1 MPIRAMVFDLF
12 DTLVDL
18 HFDASD
24 TTEVAGKRVHSF
36 VLRLHQ
42 ALRKRAEVD
51 FETFMETVA
60 EVDRTEG
67 RPRYKEG
74 REFPTLERFESV
86 VRLLGLEDPELPEIL
101 TEAHMSGIF
110 ECVIVPP
117 HHRQVLDRL
126 GRGAKLGLCS
136 NFSHSA
142 TALRVIE
149 EAGLRS
155 LLGAVAI
162 SDAVGFRKPRPEI
175 FQATLEALGV
185 AAEETLHVGDDLRAD
200 VGGAAPLGI
209 RTAWITRRVRDPEE
223 KLREWEGPQPDWTVA
238 DLAELEEL
246 VRSEDPG

>member
-42 ALRKRAEVD
+42 ALRDRAEVD
-51 FETFMETVA
+51 FETFMGAVA
-60 EVDRTEG
+60 EVDRNEG

-74 REFPTLERFESV
+74 REFPTLERFELV
-86 VRLLGLEDPELPEIL
+86 VRLLGIEDPELPEIL
-101 TEAHMSGIF
+101 TAAHMSGIF
-110 ECVIVPP
+110 ECVIVLP
-117 HHRQVLDRL
+117 HHREVLGRL
-126 GRGAKLGLCS
+126 GRRVKLGLCS
-136 NFSHSA
+136 NFSHTG

-155 LLGAVAI
+155 HLDAVVI
-162 SDAVGFRKPRPEI
+162 SDDVGLRKPRPEI
-175 FQATLEALGV
+175 FQTTLDALGV
-185 AAEETLHVGDDLRAD
+185 AAAEAVHAGDDLRDD

-209 RTAWITRRVRDPEE
+209 RTAWVTRRVRDPEA
-223 KLREWEGPQPDWTVA
+223 KLRDWEGPTPDWTVA

-246 VRSEDPG
+246 V

>member
-1 MPIRAMVFDLF
+1 MPIRAMLFDLF

-24 TTEVAGKRVHSF
+24 TTEVAGRRVHSF

-42 ALRKRAEVD
+42 ALLERAEVD
-51 FETFMETVA
+51 FDTFMETVS

-67 RPRYKEG
+67 RPRYREG
-74 REFPTLERFESV
+74 REFPTLERFGSV
-86 VRLLGLEDPELPEIL
+86 VRLLGLQDPELPEIL
-101 TEAHMSGIF
+101 TAAHMSGIT
-110 ECVIVPP
+110 EGVIVPP
-117 HHRQVLDRL
+117 HHRDVLERL

-149 EAGLRS
+149 ESGLCPY
-155 LLGAVAI
+155 LDTVAI

-175 FQATLEALGV
+175 FQEALDALGV
-185 AAEETLHVGDDLRAD
+185 EAEDAVHVGDDLRAD

-209 RTAWITRRVRDPEE
+209 RTAWITRRVRDPEA
-223 KLREWEGPQPDWTVA
+223 KLREWEGPPPDWTIA

-246 VRSEDPG
+246 VRAADRG

>member
-24 TTEVAGKRVHSF
+24 TTEVAGKQVHSF
-36 VLRLHQ
+36 VLRLHE
-42 ALRKRAEVD
+42 ALRERAEVD
-51 FETFMETVA
+51 FESFMKAVT

-101 TEAHMSGIF
+101 TDAHMSGIF

-117 HHRQVLDRL
+117 HHQEVLDRL

-136 NFSHSA
+136 NFSHSG
-142 TALRVIE
+142 TALRVLE
-149 EAGLRS
+149 EAGLRPH
-155 LLGAVAI
+155 LEAVAI

-175 FQATLEALGV
+175 FQSTLDALGV

-209 RTAWITRRVRDPEE
+209 RTAWITRRVRDPEA
-223 KLREWEGPQPDWTVA
+223 KLREWEGPHPDWTVA

-246 VRSEDPG
+246 VREAG

>member
-24 TTEVAGKRVHSF
+24 TTEVAGRRVHSF

-42 ALRKRAEVD
+42 ALRGRAEVD
-51 FETFMETVA
+51 FDTFMEAVA
-60 EVDRTEG
+60 EVDRNEG

-101 TEAHMSGIF
+101 TAAHMSGIF

-117 HHRQVLDRL
+117 HHPEVLDRL

-136 NFSHSA
+136 NFSHSG
-142 TALRVIE
+142 TALRVLE
-149 EAGLRS
+149 EAGLRP
-155 LLGAVAI
+155 LLEAVAI

-175 FQATLEALGV
+175 FQATLDALGV

-209 RTAWITRRVRDPEE
+209 RTAWITRRVRDPEA
-223 KLREWEGPQPDWTVA
+223 KLREWEGPHPDWTVA

-246 VRSEDPG
+246 VREAG

>member
-42 ALRKRAEVD
+42 ALRERAEVD
-51 FETFMETVA
+51 FETFMEAVY

-74 REFPTLERFESV
+74 REFPTVERFESV

-101 TEAHMSGIF
+101 TSAHMSGIYQ
-110 ECVIVPP
+110 CAIVLP
-117 HHRQVLDRL
+117 HHREILDRL
-126 GRGAKLGLCS
+126 GRRAKVGLCS
-136 NFSHSA
+136 NFSHSG

-149 EAGLRS
+149 EAGLHPH
-155 LLGAVAI
+155 LDAVVI
-162 SDAVGFRKPRPEI
+162 SEAVGFRKPRDRKS
-175 FQATLEALGV
+175 TRLNSS
-185 AAEETLHVGDDLRAD
+185 HVRISYAVFCLKKK
-200 VGGAAPLGI
+200 
-209 RTAWITRRVRDPEE
+209 TRRVDRYDPADPRGRHYAFGALWQCFDVEAIGSRRFAPTTDGICS
-223 KLREWEGPQPDWTVA
+223 LR
-238 DLAELEEL
+238 
-246 VRSEDPG
+246 

>member
-1 MPIRAMVFDLF
+1 MVFDLF

-18 HFDASD
+18 DFDASD
-24 TTEVAGKRVHSF
+24 TTEVAGRRVHSF

-42 ALRKRAEVD
+42 ALRGRAEVD
-51 FETFMETVA
+51 FDTFMDAVA
-60 EVDRTEG
+60 EVDRNEG

-101 TEAHMSGIF
+101 TDAHMSGIF

-117 HHRQVLDRL
+117 HHQKVLEHL

-136 NFSHSA
+136 NFSHSG
-142 TALRVIE
+142 TALRVLE
-149 EAGLRS
+149 EAGLRP
-155 LLGAVAI
+155 LLEVVAI

-175 FQATLEALGV
+175 FQATLDALGV

-209 RTAWITRRVRDPEE
+209 RTAWITRRVRDPEA
-223 KLREWEGPQPDWTVA
+223 KLCEWEGPHPDWTVA

-246 VRSEDPG
+246 VREAG

>member
-1 MPIRAMVFDLF
+1 MVFDLF

-24 TTEVAGKRVHSF
+24 TTEVEGRQVHSF

-42 ALRKRAEVD
+42 ALRDRAEVD
-51 FETFMETVA
+51 FEAFMEA
-60 EVDRTEG
+60 EVDRKEG

-101 TEAHMSGIF
+101 TSAHMSGIF
-110 ECVIVPP
+110 GCVIVPP
-117 HHRQVLDRL
+117 HHQKILDRL
-126 GRGAKLGLCS
+126 GRDAKLGVCS
-136 NFSHSA
+136 NFSHSG
-142 TALRVIE
+142 TALRVLE
-149 EAGLRS
+149 EAGLQS
-155 LLGAVAI
+155 HLNAVVI
-162 SDAVGFRKPRPEI
+162 SDEVGFRKPRPEI
-175 FQATLEALGV
+175 FLATLDALGV

-209 RTAWITRRVRDPEE
+209 RTAWITRRVRDPEA
-223 KLREWEGPQPDWTVA
+223 KLREWEGPTPDWTIA

-246 VRSEDPG
+246 VRSAGQA

>member
-1 MPIRAMVFDLF
+1 MVFDLF

-42 ALRKRAEVD
+42 ALRERAEVD
-51 FETFMETVA
+51 FETFMEAVS

-101 TEAHMSGIF
+101 TDAHMSAIF

-117 HHRQVLDRL
+117 HHQQVLDRL
-126 GRGAKLGLCS
+126 GRGTKLGLCS
-136 NFSHSA
+136 NFSHTG

-155 LLGAVAI
+155 HLDAVVI
-162 SDAVGFRKPRPEI
+162 SDAVDFRKPRPEI
-175 FQATLEALGV
+175 FLATLDALGV

-209 RTAWITRRVRDPEE
+209 RTAWITRRVRDSEA
-223 KLREWEGPQPDWTVA
+223 KLREWEGPIPDWTVA
-238 DLAELEEL
+238 DLAELEAL
-246 VRSEDPG
+246 VEG